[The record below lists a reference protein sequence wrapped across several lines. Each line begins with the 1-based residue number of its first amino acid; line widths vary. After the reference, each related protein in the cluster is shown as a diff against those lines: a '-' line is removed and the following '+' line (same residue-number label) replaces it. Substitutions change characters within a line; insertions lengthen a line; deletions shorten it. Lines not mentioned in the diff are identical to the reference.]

1 MVYSWNILSFW
12 LGSDSVTFWPF
23 AKGTNA
29 YFLFPAFLITAL
41 VILNVLATVRNRFFG
56 NRQHLALRSGSL
68 PPFFYTVLLAHLL
81 LVLLSLT
88 FLLFV
93 LFRSSSS
100 VLPALFVAVFVHC
113 FFWSLSVGRF
123 WSNRHFHEQP
133 TSLVV
138 SYALFSF
145 ITTLPLFF
153 CPRGVTFLLYLFE
166 LIFTNFVLIA
176 VVTKSTLKKDG
187 QSSWANFV
195 AKLLQI
201 WPYVWPRKSIRLQL
215 YVLICLFL
223 LAIGRVIN
231 VMIPL
236 YSKWIVDALSGPNPY
251 FCYKLILVATTLK
264 FLQGSGGKSEQL
276 KKGAFKAKSQGG
288 LLNTARTFIW
298 LPIQQYTTIEIE
310 VDMLNHLHNLSLR
323 WHLSR
328 KTGEILRVMDKGT
341 NSINTL
347 LNYVLFSVLPAILDI
362 LLAAA
367 FFFSNFNAYFGFLVL
382 VTMIIYLAFTV
393 LVSEWRIPHRR
404 EMNECDKKAGAIGV
418 DSLINYETIKH
429 FNAETLETQR
439 YREAYLI
446 YQRAEYKANAS
457 LSLLN
462 LCQNSIIGLGLI
474 GGSLLAA
481 FLITRPRSSLTAGD
495 YVLFTTYL
503 LQLYAP
509 LNFFGTIYRVVQRS
523 FIDMENMLSLFSEDI
538 EMCWAPRNWSGSLAA
553 LTLSMFLFHISPIDR
568 SSAICPS
575 PSIPERLWHW
585 LVDGDY
591 GMERSL
597 NYQRTFN
604 DFRVGPSGS
613 GKTTVVRLLFRLYD
627 VTDGQIL
634 FNGVDIRQLK
644 LSSVRDRIGIV
655 PQDTVLFNDTIRYN
669 IRYGRQAATDEDV
682 GEAAK
687 AAAIHQFIVSQPD
700 GYDCL
705 VGERGLKLSGGEKQ
719 RVAIARVVLKGPE
732 YILLDE
738 ATSALDSK
746 TERSIQ
752 HNLFEL
758 CNRRSCVIVAHRLST
773 IVHADK
779 ILVLS
784 EGTVAESGSHGQLL
798 ELDGLY
804 AEMWRLQN
812 GNSEAKGIEPNG
824 DG

>member
-29 YFLFPAFLITAL
+29 YFLFPALLITAL

-113 FFWSLSVGRF
+113 FFWSFSVGRF

-153 CPRGVTFLLYLFE
+153 WSQIFPNGPRGVTFLLYLFE

-231 VMIPL
+231 VLIPL

-264 FLQGSGGKSEQL
+264 FLQGSGG
-276 KKGAFKAKSQGG
+276 QGG

-328 KTGEILRVMDKGT
+328 KTGEMFVGPSRDGQRHQ
-341 NSINTL
+341 
-347 LNYVLFSVLPAILDI
+347 LNQHIVELVLPAILDI

-538 EMCWAPRNWSGSLAA
+538 EIKDVLGAKELER
-553 LTLSMFLFHISPIDR
+553 PIDR

-575 PSIPERLWHW
+575 PSIPERLWHC
-585 LVDGDY
+585 
-591 GMERSL
+591 
-597 NYQRTFN
+597 QRMFN

-784 EGTVAESGSHGQLL
+784 EGTVAESGSHSQLL